1 MFESEFEKK
10 IREEYDIWNNYEPYK
25 LQPSI
30 HPFFP
35 NHIEHEWKYPPRP
48 TFQAVYFFGK
58 LKEELS
64 RHITDFE
71 MALEVCLKTGV
82 NTVVFIDIAVWYNGT
97 KHAIEVHGD
106 KKEDVVIN
114 KKTDSLLPYNW
125 LIHHVFN
132 GQIENENELKLLLHS
147 LVKRIIINNAND
159 AGNVS

>member
-10 IREEYDIWNNYEPYK
+10 RREEYEIWDNFEPNK
-25 LQPSI
+25 LQSSI

-35 NHIEHEWKYPPRP
+35 NHIEHEWIYPPRP

-64 RHITDFE
+64 KYITGFE

-82 NTVVFIDIAVWYNGT
+82 NTVVFIDIAVWYNGI
-97 KHAIEVHGD
+97 KHAIEIHGD
-106 KKEDVVIN
+106 KKEGVVIN

-125 LIHHVFN
+125 LVYHVFN
-132 GQIENENELKLLLHS
+132 GQIENEDELKASLHS
-147 LVKRIIINNAND
+147 LVKSIITNNAND
-159 AGNVS
+159 TENVS

>member
-1 MFESEFEKK
+1 MNLKK
-10 IREEYDIWNNYEPYK
+10 IREEYDIWDNYEPHK

-30 HPFFP
+30 HPFLP
-35 NHIEHEWKYPPRP
+35 NHIEHEWTYPPRP

-64 RHITDFE
+64 RHITGFE

-125 LIHHVFN
+125 FIHHVFN

-147 LVKRIIINNAND
+147 LVKRIITNNAND
-159 AGNVS
+159 AGNAS